1 MVLSGFLSSFF
12 IYLLSLIGMSFF
24 TLLERKALGYIQIRK
39 GPNKVGVIGLL
50 QPFADALKL
59 FTKEIT
65 YPTLANSFSFLVAP
79 FVGLILALIMWFMY
93 PRIRC
98 RYVIQFGVLLFICV
112 SSLRVYVTLA
122 AG

>member
-12 IYLLSLIGMSFF
+12 VYLLALIGISFF

-39 GPNKVGVIGLL
+39 GPNKVGIMGLL

-65 YPTLANSFSFLVAP
+65 YPTMANSLSFLVAP
-79 FVGLILALIMWFMY
+79 FIGLVLALIM
-93 PRIRC
+93 
-98 RYVIQFGVLLFICV
+98 
-112 SSLRVYVTLA
+112 
-122 AG
+122 